1 MRTRTII
8 DEEAFVSRVAK
19 LASLSSRTDARRA
32 IRATLLELG
41 ERLSAGDR
49 AHFAD
54 VLPER
59 WAGLIRTTEYRGA
72 FGAGELFAR
81 VSEREGAP
89 LASAR
94 EHVQAVCRV
103 IAERAPVESLARI
116 GRVFP
121 EGIAALFRRPMPVE
135 PARCY
140 RLARRRRWHLPTS
153 VTRVGSSG

>member
-1 MRTRTII
+1 MRTRTNIE
-8 DEEAFVSRVAK
+8 EEAFVSRVAK
-19 LASLSSRTDARRA
+19 LAGLPTRTEARRA

-59 WAGLIRTTEYRGA
+59 WAGLIRATEYRGA
-72 FGAGELFAR
+72 FDAPELFAR
-81 VSEREGAP
+81 VSEREGVE
-89 LASAR
+89 LTCAR
-94 EHVQAVCRV
+94 EHAQVVCRV

-121 EGIAALFRRPMPVE
+121 EGIAALFRRPLPVE

-140 RLARRRRWHLPTS
+140 RLARRKRCQLPTS
-153 VTRVGSSG
+153 VTRIGTSG

>member
-1 MRTRTII
+1 MRTRTNIE
-8 DEEAFVSRVAK
+8 EEAFVSRVAK
-19 LASLSSRTDARRA
+19 LAGLPSRTEARRA

-59 WAGLIRTTEYRGA
+59 WAGLIRATEYRGA
-72 FGAGELFAR
+72 FDAAELFAR
-81 VSEREGAP
+81 VSEREGVELP
-89 LASAR
+89 SAR
-94 EHVQAVCRV
+94 EHAQIVCRV

-140 RLARRRRWHLPTS
+140 RVVRRRRWQLPTS
-153 VTRVGSSG
+153 VTRIGSSS

>member
-1 MRTRTII
+1 MRTRTNV

-19 LASLSSRTDARRA
+19 LAGLATRTEARRA

-54 VLPER
+54 VLPDR
-59 WAGLIRTTEYRGA
+59 WAGLVRAAEYRGA
-72 FGAGELFAR
+72 FDAPELFER
-81 VSEREGAP
+81 MSRREGIDVEC
-89 LASAR
+89 AR
-94 EHVQAVCRV
+94 EHAQVVCRV

-121 EGIAALFRRPMPVE
+121 EGIAALFRRPSPVE
-135 PARCY
+135 PAQCY
-140 RLARRRRWHLPTS
+140 RVARRRRWPLPTA
-153 VTRVGSSG
+153 VTRVGTSG